1 MRHAYLQGCGVST
14 LKVLIVTADR
24 LQSEALEGLFRAR
37 FGALVWTVA
46 DRAARALTLLGQ
58 DLADLIICAA
68 ELADMSGAE
77 FFRAVRATP
86 ALREVAFILLDET
99 VLEIPLPSPS
109 EVVLGREAH
118 PAVVLASA
126 SALLARRLPDA
137 RATLPTPARRAQTEL
152 RGSLEVV
159 SLFDLVFALA
169 QKRTTGRLCLQLE
182 GDEASLFLHEG
193 HPVHAAYGALTG
205 EAAVTAIFA
214 AAERC
219 VEAEFSYAV
228 GEAAPPSVT
237 LHTPVQE
244 LLLKAAIALDRERTT
259 P

>member
-1 MRHAYLQGCGVST
+1 MST
-14 LKVLIVTADR
+14 LKVLIVTTDR
-24 LQSEALEGLFRAR
+24 AQSEALEGRFRAR
-37 FGALVWTVA
+37 FEALVWTVA

-58 DLADLIICAA
+58 DPADLIISAA
-68 ELADMSGAE
+68 ELADTRGAE

-99 VLEIPLPSPS
+99 ALETFQPSPYEVILERMAHPEMVLERAT
-109 EVVLGREAH
+109 E
-118 PAVVLASA
+118 
-126 SALLARRLPDA
+126 LLELPDA
-137 RATLPTPARRAQTEL
+137 RSAPARRTQIKL

-169 QKRTTGRLCLQLE
+169 QKRTTGRLYLLLE
-182 GDEASLFLHEG
+182 GSEASLFLRESR
-193 HPVHAAYGALTG
+193 PVHAAYGALTG

-219 VEAEFSYAV
+219 PDAEFYYEA
-228 GEAAPPSVT
+228 GEVTPSSVT
-237 LHTPVQE
+237 LHAPVQE
-244 LLLKAAIALDRERTT
+244 LLLKAAIALDRQRVT